1 MMDQLEKTASIGIVL
16 PKLFPFPQ
24 SKPEQMISSLLT
36 ILEDPFFTAVEVS
49 YMADKE
55 ARELAR
61 KHMQYS
67 CVEIIFNGGDAFR
80 ELQIDVSSLDQL
92 IRKESIKKCHMLIDH
107 CYEMGAKIM
116 HIVTGKFEGE
126 ERKQQN
132 IQAFIASAME
142 LCKYAKEKAQ
152 TEKYELCIS
161 LEIGDRHVDR
171 KYLLGPTHE
180 AVNVA
185 RIIRSE
191 YNNFGLLLDQSHLP
205 IMGEDPHKSL
215 WLAKDYLTHIHI
227 GNSYIKDRQARY
239 FGDKHIPFGVK
250 DSEVGVAELTEF
262 ITTLRE
268 IDFFKSPKPTRK
280 PVITFEVGC
289 LEDESP
295 KLVIANIKRTFFE
308 AWANA

>member
-24 SKPEQMISSLLT
+24 SRPEQMISSLLT

-49 YMADKE
+49 YIADE
-55 ARELAR
+55 QARGLAR
-61 KHMQYS
+61 KYMQYS
-67 CVEIIFNGGDAFR
+67 GVEILFNGGDAFR
-80 ELQIDVSSLDQL
+80 ELQINLSSLDPV
-92 IRKESIKKCHMLIDH
+92 IRNESIQKCYMLIDH

-126 ERKQQN
+126 ESKQQS
-132 IQAFIASAME
+132 IGAFIASTME
-142 LCKYAKEKAQ
+142 LCKYARERA
-152 TEKYELCIS
+152 ESYELSIS
-161 LEIGDRHVDR
+161 LEIGDRHLDR

-185 RIIRSE
+185 RMIRSE
-191 YNNFGLLLDQSHLP
+191 FSNFGLLLDQSHLP
-205 IMGEDPHKSL
+205 LMGEDPHKSL

-227 GNSYIKDRQARY
+227 GNSYMKDRQASY

-250 DSEVGVAELTEF
+250 DSEVGVVELTQF

-295 KLVIANIKRTFFE
+295 KLVLANIKRHFFE

>member
-1 MMDQLEKTASIGIVL
+1 MIPYEKAASIGIVL
-16 PKLFPFPQ
+16 PKLFPFSQ
-24 SKPEQMISSLLT
+24 SKPEEMISSLIT

-49 YMADKE
+49 YIADKE
-55 ARELAR
+55 AREMAKKYLD
-61 KHMQYS
+61 YS
-67 CVEIIFNGGDAFR
+67 CVETIFNGGDAFR
-80 ELQIDVSSLDQL
+80 ELKINLSSLDPD
-92 IRKESIKKCHMLIDH
+92 IRKQSILQCQMLVDH

-126 ERKQQN
+126 ESKHQN
-132 IQAFIASAME
+132 INAFIDSTMK
-142 LCKYAKEKAQ
+142 LCKYAKDKAD
-152 TEKYELCIS
+152 TYELSIS

-185 RIIRSE
+185 RIIQSE

-205 IMGEDPHKSL
+205 IMGEDPNKSL

-227 GNSYIKDRQARY
+227 GNSYIKNKEVSY

-250 DSEVGVAELTEF
+250 DSEVGVVELTKF
-262 ITTLRE
+262 ITTLHD

-289 LEDESP
+289 LDNESP
-295 KLVIANIKRTFFE
+295 KLVIANLKRTFFE